1 MTMLGRCCLCEPPI
15 PFVGFIRRYMQATAI
30 ADYNSLSNA
39 TYTSQQL
46 YSEVARNFSTGTSY
60 YGGQLLNCLTYTL
73 EIPASATGRQ
83 SKILQPIRL
92 TLDETSSNGGNFDYW
107 RNPSGQTNDVGD
119 FRAQDSQYQL
129 FASDELLPV
138 SGNSHVDNSDPHTFE
153 MSTSV
158 TNAYHHM
165 WQQAAGYEWTGLQF
179 LPPLPQNY
187 GVRPR
192 YIQIRKNGS
201 AYGSIYDL
209 EDFND
214 AYESQTGLLNYR
226 ALNSLLRYY
235 LLFPSA
241 SPQWTAFGYLF
252 NNWNF
257 QFADGDLIDLDVW
270 LEVVADPD
278 SGQTATKYVPISIGI
293 DEDTSGSH
301 QASDYSTS
309 WIPSGAVLQAR
320 SPLNGS
326 RLQISGLDVSV
337 GYAPSTDTY
346 TYTPDNGTAVMGK
359 AVGTDGTFSTDSGSL
374 TWQFTRTIAGSP
386 EPGVGS
392 STWSSDNGDPW
403 ELVADNCTIGEPT
416 EPTDPLPTPTD
427 PPSSTLAFGGC
438 EVPAEDRTLTVY
450 LLHVWREEMCYLKID
465 WQLSA
470 TTYDPSEQGFTL
482 YRPRN
487 ATPTPDYASTVYSRR
502 DGGNLIIGPAGC
514 FDHLGTTVFDLAAL
528 VDKVQDGTSYDNEH
542 GDLPTTLQGIVPT
555 SITVTHSTQ

>member
-15 PFVGFIRRYMQATAI
+15 PYVGYIRRYMHATAI

-39 TYTSQQL
+39 TYTSTQL

-73 EIPASATGRQ
+73 EIPASTTGRQ

-107 RNPSGQTNDVGD
+107 RTPIGLDTL
-119 FRAQDSQYQL
+119 RAQQSSQQL

-138 SGNSHVDNSDPHTFE
+138 SGNSHVDNSNPHTFQIV
-153 MSTSV
+153 TSV
-158 TNAYHHM
+158 SNARYHM
-165 WQQAAGYEWTGLQF
+165 WQQAAGYELTGYRF
-179 LPPLPQNY
+179 WPPVPRNY

-201 AYGSIYDL
+201 AYGSIYDM
-209 EDFND
+209 EDYND
-214 AYESQTGLLNYR
+214 HYESTTGLLNYR
-226 ALNSLLRYY
+226 TDGYPLRYE

-257 QFADGDLIDLDVW
+257 QFTDGDLIDLDVW

-278 SGQTATKYVPISIGI
+278 DGQTATKYVPISIGI

-320 SPLNGS
+320 SPIKTS
-326 RLQISGLDVSV
+326 SLQLSGLDVSV

-346 TYTPDNGTAVMGK
+346 TYTPDDGTAVMGK
-359 AVGTDGTFSTDSGSL
+359 AVGTDGTFFTDSGSL
-374 TWQFTRTIAGSP
+374 TWEFTRTITGSP
-386 EPGVGS
+386 SPGSGS

-403 ELVADNCTIGEPT
+403 ELVADNCTVGEPT
-416 EPTDPLPTPTD
+416 EPTTSPPAPTD
-427 PPSSTLAFGGC
+427 PPSSTTAFGGC
-438 EVPAEDRTLTVY
+438 QVPAEDRTLTVR
-450 LLHVWREEMCYLKID
+450 LWHIWREEMCYISIS
-465 WQLSA
+465 WTLSA
-470 TTYDPSEQGFTL
+470 TDSFPQLNAGTV
-482 YRPRN
+482 YRPQN
-487 ATPTPDYASTVYSRR
+487 ATPTPDYATTVYSRR
-502 DGGNLIIGPAGC
+502 DGGSLTIGHAGC
-514 FDHLGTTVFDLAAL
+514 FDHLGTTVFEL
-528 VDKVQDGTSYDNEH
+528 VTTADSVQDGTTYDNKH
-542 GDLPTTLQGIVPT
+542 GDLPAALQDIVPT

>member
-1 MTMLGRCCLCEPPI
+1 MH
-15 PFVGFIRRYMQATAI
+15 ATAI

-39 TYTSQQL
+39 TYTSKQL
-46 YSEVARNFSTGTSY
+46 YGSVARNFSTSTNY
-60 YGGQLLNCLTYTL
+60 YGGHLLNCLTHTL

-107 RNPSGQTNDVGD
+107 RNPSGEKNDVGD

-129 FASDELLPV
+129 FASDTLLPA
-138 SGNSHVDNSDPHTFE
+138 SGNSHVDNSNPSALYYRIGLQNGF
-153 MSTSV
+153 
-158 TNAYHHM
+158 YHM
-165 WQQAAGYEWTGLQF
+165 WQQAAGYEYTGGIF
-179 LPPLPQNY
+179 APPLPKNW
-187 GVRPR
+187 GIRPR
-192 YIQIRKNGS
+192 YVQMRKNGS
-201 AYGSIYDL
+201 AYGS
-209 EDFND
+209 
-214 AYESQTGLLNYR
+214 
-226 ALNSLLRYY
+226 
-235 LLFPSA
+235 
-241 SPQWTAFGYLF
+241 
-252 NNWNF
+252 
-257 QFADGDLIDLDVW
+257 LIDLQTWNDSYKTLTGFFYGYTWPSTASMARFSLSSSVSPGWSFAWNDGDTLDLDIW
-270 LEVVADPD
+270 LEVIADLDP
-278 SGQTATKYVPISIGI
+278 GQTITKYVPVSLAI

-301 QASDYSTS
+301 QTSDYSS
-309 WIPSGAVLQAR
+309 GWVPAGAVLQANT
-320 SPLNGS
+320 SISTG

>member
-15 PFVGFIRRYMQATAI
+15 PYVGFIRRYMHATAI

-39 TYTSQQL
+39 TYTSKQL
-46 YSEVARNFSTGTSY
+46 YTEVARNFSTSTNY

-107 RNPSGQTNDVGD
+107 RTPTGLDTL
-119 FRAQDSQYQL
+119 RAQQSSQQL
-129 FASDELLPV
+129 FASDELLPI
-138 SGNSHVDNSDPHTFE
+138 SGNSHVDNSDPYAFSITTGV
-153 MSTSV
+153 S
-158 TNAYHHM
+158 NAYYHM
-165 WQQAAGYEWTGLQF
+165 WQQAAGYEWTGYF
-179 LPPLPQNY
+179 YRPPLPSVY
-187 GVRPR
+187 GIRPR

-201 AYGSIYDL
+201 AYGDIYDL

-214 AYESQTGLLNYR
+214 HFESTIGVPPYR
-226 ALNSLLRYY
+226 SDGSLLRYS

-241 SPQWTAFGYLF
+241 TAQWSAIGYLY
-252 NNWNF
+252 NDWNF
-257 QFADGDLIDLDVW
+257 QFTDGDLIDLDVW

-278 SGQTATKYVPISIGI
+278 DGQTETKYVPISIGV

-309 WIPSGAVLQAR
+309 WIPSGAILQAR
-320 SPLNGS
+320 APIKTSS
-326 RLQISGLDVSV
+326 VQISGLDVSV

-346 TYTPDNGTAVMGK
+346 TYTPDDGTAVMGK
-359 AVGTDGTFSTDSGSL
+359 AVGTDGAFSTDSGSL

-386 EPGVGS
+386 EPGEGS

-416 EPTDPLPTPTD
+416 EPATSPPAPTD

-438 EVPAEDRTLTVY
+438 QVPAEDRTLTVTLY
-450 LLHVWREEMCYLKID
+450 HIWREEMVYIAIN
-465 WQLSA
+465 WTLSA
-470 TTYDPSEQGFTL
+470 TDYLPKVNGGSF
-482 YRPRN
+482 YRPQN
-487 ATPTPDYASTVYSRR
+487 ATPTPDYATTVYSRR
-502 DGGNLIIGPAGC
+502 DGGNLTVGHAGC
-514 FDHLGTTVFDLAAL
+514 FNHLGTTVFEMVADA
-528 VDKVQDGTSYDNEH
+528 DRVQDGTSYDNEH
-542 GDLPTTLQGIVPT
+542 GDLPADLQSIVPT